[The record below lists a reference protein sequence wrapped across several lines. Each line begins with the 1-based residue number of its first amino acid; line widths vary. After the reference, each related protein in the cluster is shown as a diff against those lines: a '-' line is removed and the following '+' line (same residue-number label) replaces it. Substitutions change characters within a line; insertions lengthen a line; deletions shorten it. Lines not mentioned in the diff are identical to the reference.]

1 MKMENRSA
9 VLLAGSLFAML
20 LLKGIGELTGTMAY
34 IRPLGLAL
42 TAVAVFAF
50 LGLYKEGRAELKTE
64 PKTQREKYLEQLET
78 LRKAGLI
85 EKNEYAQLRERYLNT
100 EYPKEDL

>member
-20 LLKGIGELTGTMAY
+20 LLKGIAELTGTMAY

-78 LRKAGLI
+78 MRKAGLI
-85 EKNEYAQLRERYLNT
+85 EKDEYAQLRERYLNT
-100 EYPKEDL
+100 EYPKEDP